1 MTGGQGGYWVV
12 STESHDA
19 PTRVELVATFE
30 QARTRFQALDAAQ
43 VLSVEVFG
51 SDGAVLLHQN
61 MERWEEMGRKAREKA
76 LELYDPRAGES
87 FYNLITSK
95 TK

>member
-61 MERWEEMGRKAREKA
+61 MERWEMIAPRQPGAYVWNEGAA
-76 LELYDPRAGES
+76 LYQPLA
-87 FYNLITSK
+87 FH
-95 TK
+95 